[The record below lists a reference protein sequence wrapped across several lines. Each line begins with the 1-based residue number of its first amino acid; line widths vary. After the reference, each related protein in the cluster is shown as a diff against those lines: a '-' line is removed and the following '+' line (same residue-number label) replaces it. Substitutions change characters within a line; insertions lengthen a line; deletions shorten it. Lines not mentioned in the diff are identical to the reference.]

1 MNQVTKAK
9 SYIIAEVDKYQQK
22 IRNSP
27 NEYTMYGQ
35 WLEEDIPRI
44 REEAAKLGANA
55 ILAVSMAVAR
65 ARSVSEKR
73 SLYLSLASQYEQ
85 PSPTLLPVP
94 MAVLI
99 EAGVHSDAG
108 LAFQEF
114 MVMPLGAHLAEGRRL
129 TARLLAQVDA
139 DYAKL
144 TPADRHGWAKAME
157 AAALKRG
164 GDTVI
169 SVTAQVQDVRSEDV
183 MVTSNGFE
191 GGSES
196 TAYVAYVQLTAQD
209 EGDRRPMGFSYLV
222 GLNRKDLPAPESVGV
237 QAAERA
243 LAMFGGKK
251 VKTETLPIIVE
262 NRNGGRLLNALL
274 QAMSGRAVQQKQSF
288 LAEKRGQKIGSEL
301 LTLVDDPLIPKGLG
315 SRLFDADGIA
325 ARRRTMIDAG
335 VLKEFYVDWYYSR
348 KLGWEP
354 TTGGPSNLIIPPGK
368 RSVAAIM
375 KDLGRGVLITDFI
388 GGNANS
394 TTGDASMGIIG
405 TLFDKGEPVQPV
417 AEMNIAGNTLDL
429 WGKLVEVAD
438 DPWPYSAMRLPSL
451 AFRDV
456 VVSGL

>member
-1 MNQVTKAK
+1 MNKDMLDLAAFAIKTAKAAGADGCSASLSAARTVEIAYRERK
-9 SYIIAEVDKYQQK
+9 PETIKEASTRDLQLRLYANGRYSAQGTSDLRPEALKAFIGTAVAMTRLLAEDPLRTLPDPKYYAGRAEVD
-22 IRNSP
+22 
-27 NEYTMYGQ
+27 
-35 WLEEDIPRI
+35 
-44 REEAAKLGANA
+44 
-55 ILAVSMAVAR
+55 
-65 ARSVSEKR
+65 
-73 SLYLSLASQYEQ
+73 
-85 PSPTLLPVP
+85 
-94 MAVLI
+94 
-99 EAGVHSDAG
+99 
-108 LAFQEF
+108 
-114 MVMPLGAHLAEGRRL
+114 
-129 TARLLAQVDA
+129 LAQVDA

-164 GDTVI
+164 GDRVI
-169 SVTAQVQDVRSEDV
+169 SATAQVQDVRSEDV

-222 GLNRKDLPAPESVGV
+222 GLNRKDLPAPETVGV

-288 LAEKRGQKIGSEL
+288 LAEKRGQKVGSEL

-335 VLKEFYVDWYYSR
+335 VLREFYVDWYYSR

-368 RSVAAIM
+368 RNVAAIM

-405 TLFDKGEPVQPV
+405 TLFDKGAPVQPV

>member
-1 MNQVTKAK
+1 MNKDMLDLAAFAIKTAKAAGADGCTAALSAARTVEIAYRERK
-9 SYIIAEVDKYQQK
+9 PETIKEASTRDLQLRLYANGRYSAQGTSDLRPEALKAFIGNAVAMTRLLAEDPFRTLPDPKYYAGRAEVD
-22 IRNSP
+22 
-27 NEYTMYGQ
+27 
-35 WLEEDIPRI
+35 
-44 REEAAKLGANA
+44 
-55 ILAVSMAVAR
+55 
-65 ARSVSEKR
+65 
-73 SLYLSLASQYEQ
+73 
-85 PSPTLLPVP
+85 
-94 MAVLI
+94 
-99 EAGVHSDAG
+99 
-108 LAFQEF
+108 
-114 MVMPLGAHLAEGRRL
+114 
-129 TARLLAQVDA
+129 LAQVDA

-144 TPADRHGWAKAME
+144 TPADRHQWAKAME

-164 GDTVI
+164 GDKVI
-169 SVTAQVQDVRSEDV
+169 SATAQVQDVRSEDV
-183 MVTSNGFE
+183 MLSSNGFE

-209 EGDRRPMGFSYLV
+209 AGDRRPMGFSYLV
-222 GLNRKDLPAPESVGV
+222 GLNRKDLPAPETVGV

-274 QAMSGRAVQQKQSF
+274 QAMNGRAVQQKQSF
-288 LAEKRGQKIGSEL
+288 LADKRGQKVGSEL

-315 SRLFDADGIA
+315 SRLFDGDGIA

-354 TTGGPSNLIIPPGK
+354 TTAGPSNLIIPPGK
-368 RSVAAIM
+368 RAVAAIM

-405 TLFDKGEPVQPV
+405 TLFDKGVPAQPV

-429 WGKLVEVAD
+429 WGRLIEVAD
-438 DPWPYSAMRLPSL
+438 DPWPYSSMRLPSL
-451 AFRDV
+451 VFSDV